1 MSGLTIRLNEA
12 QLLRAGMPKE
22 SVVALREIIK
32 IIGAGVSTGDIS
44 DMEGLIVTAGR
55 PSASDANDRQEIQR
69 LHEQIGM
76 IRRDVAG
83 QLSALRS
90 EIDAIGQSR
99 RVNLS
104 EIINRIEALE
114 GQVAIL

>member
-1 MSGLTIRLNEA
+1 MTGLTIRLNEA

-32 IIGAGVSTGDIS
+32 IIGAGISGGDLS

-55 PSASDANDRQEIQR
+55 NSAADVNDRQEIQR
-69 LHEQIGM
+69 LQDQVGM

-83 QLSALRS
+83 QLSALRT
-90 EIDAIGQSR
+90 EIDAIAHNR
-99 RVNLS
+99 RANLT
-104 EIINRIEALE
+104 EIINRIETLE
-114 GQVAIL
+114 GQVAVL